1 MPRPS
6 LPGTLLE
13 RIRFAYEGGTIV
25 RRIAADFGISARTI
39 ERHARTLQW
48 NRKRDNRYLDPRLMG
63 RCRALFCDSGLP
75 VGEIEQRTRVARATI
90 YRWIRQYR
98 WRR

>member
-6 LPGTLLE
+6 LSGTRLE
-13 RIRFAYEGGTIV
+13 RIRYAYEAGMIV

-39 ERHARTLQW
+39 ERHARTRRW
-48 NRKRDNRYLDPRLMG
+48 RRERDNRYLDPRLMA
-63 RCRALFCDSGLP
+63 RCRALYCVSALP
-75 VGEIEQRTRVARATI
+75 VAEIERRTSVARATI

-98 WRR
+98 WRE

>member
-6 LPGTLLE
+6 LPGALLS
-13 RIRFAYEGGTIV
+13 RIRSAYESGTVV
-25 RRIAADFGISARTI
+25 RRIAADCGVSARTI
-39 ERHARTLQW
+39 ERHARTRNWSRQ
-48 NRKRDNRYLDPRLMG
+48 RDNRRLDPRLMA
-63 RCRALFCDSGLP
+63 RCRALFLDCALP
-75 VGEIEQRTRVARATI
+75 IAEIERRTGVARATV

>member
-13 RIRFAYEGGTIV
+13 RIRSAYEGGAIV
-25 RRIAADFGISARTI
+25 RHIAADFGVSARTI
-39 ERHARTLQW
+39 ERHARASRW
-48 NRKRDNRYLDPRLMG
+48 RRRRDNRYLDPRLMA
-63 RCRALFCDSGLP
+63 RCRALLLDSALP
-75 VGEIEQRTRVARATI
+75 VAEIERRTGVARATI

-98 WRR
+98 WRG

>member
-13 RIRFAYEGGTIV
+13 RIRFAYEGGAIV
-25 RRIAADFGISARTI
+25 RHIASDFGVSARTI
-39 ERHARTLQW
+39 ERHARTLDW
-48 NRKRDNRYLDPRLMG
+48 NRKRDNRCVDPRLMA
-63 RCRALFCDSGLP
+63 RCLSLFCESALP
-75 VGEIEQRTRVARATI
+75 VAEIERRTKVARGTI